1 VNENNSHI
9 DILIGKS
16 VSGNATSDEI
26 KELEQWK
33 STAEENRRQFEKSK
47 KAWKKGD
54 KYISETTLQQD
65 KSKLETEYNRYLS
78 YKVRKM
84 SRQSLI
90 YKIAAV
96 LAFPIALAIGGYLFG
111 ESEKPVLLP
120 EQFCE
125 ISSPKG
131 HVSKATL
138 PDGTEVWI
146 NTNSSIVYDASAF
159 NRNQREIQLKGEAYF
174 EVTSSVEKPFT
185 VVTPHANVKVTG
197 TSFNVNAYPAS
208 LLFET
213 VLAEGKIE
221 LQLKS
226 GTTEFLHVEPNQRV
240 IFNSINKK
248 FDVQQVKAEMF
259 TAWRNGEI
267 IFKDA
272 TLADLVKELERIY
285 DIQFHMQ
292 PADLGELRF
301 RGMFSYNSN
310 LIEAL
315 EKIKKS
321 SKVDYYIE
329 NKEVWLRKS
338 N

>member
-1 VNENNSHI
+1 MNENNNHI
-9 DILIGKS
+9 DILIGKTI
-16 VSGNATSDEI
+16 SGNATSDEI
-26 KELEQWK
+26 KELEKWK

-47 KAWKKGD
+47 KAWEKGD
-54 KYISETTLQQD
+54 KYIPETTLQKD
-65 KSKLETEYNRYLS
+65 KSKLESEYNRYLS
-78 YKVRKM
+78 DRIRKM
-84 SRQSLI
+84 SRQSFI
-90 YKIAAV
+90 YKIAAI
-96 LAFPIALAIGGYLFG
+96 LAFPVALAIGWYLFG
-111 ESEKPVLLP
+111 EFQKPVQLA
-120 EQFCE
+120 EQLYE

-131 HVSKATL
+131 HVSRVKL

-146 NTNSSIVYDASAF
+146 NTNSTIIYDASSF
-159 NRNQREIQLKGEAYF
+159 NTNKREIQLKGEAYF

-185 VVTPHANVKVTG
+185 VVTPHANIKVTG

-208 LLFET
+208 MLFET

-226 GTTEFLHVEPNQRV
+226 GTTESIHVEPNQRV

-248 FDVQQVKAEMF
+248 FDIEQVEAEIF

-267 IFKDA
+267 IFRDA
-272 TLADLVKELERIY
+272 TLNDLIKELERIY
-285 DIQFHMQ
+285 DIEFHMQ
-292 PADLGELRF
+292 PANLGELRF
-301 RGMFSYNSN
+301 RGMFSYNNN

-321 SKVDYYIE
+321 SHVDYYIQ

>member
-1 VNENNSHI
+1 MSENNHI
-9 DILIGKS
+9 DILISKTI
-16 VSGNATSDEI
+16 SGNATSEEI
-26 KELEQWK
+26 KELEKWK
-33 STAEENRRQFEKSK
+33 NAAKENQHLFEKSK
-47 KAWKKGD
+47 KAWKKGGN
-54 KYISETTLQQD
+54 YIHETTLQTD
-65 KSKLETEYNRYLS
+65 KSKLESGYNRYLS
-78 YKVRKM
+78 DRVRKM
-84 SRQSLI
+84 SRQSFI

-96 LAFPIALAIGGYLFG
+96 LAFPIALAMGWYLFG
-111 ESEKPVLLP
+111 ESEKPVQLA
-120 EQFCE
+120 EQLYE

-131 HVSKATL
+131 HVSKVRL

-146 NTNSSIVYDASAF
+146 NTNSSIIYDAASF
-159 NRNQREIQLKGEAYF
+159 NQDNREIQLKGEAYF
-174 EVTSSVEKPFT
+174 EVTSSEEKPFT

-208 LLFET
+208 TLFET

-226 GTTEFLHVEPNQRV
+226 GTTESLHVEPNQQV

-248 FDVQQVKAEMF
+248 LDVQQVEAEMF

-292 PADLGELRF
+292 PANLGELRF
-301 RGMFSYNSN
+301 RGMFSYNNN

-321 SKVDYYIE
+321 SHVDYYIK

>member
-1 VNENNSHI
+1 VNENNNHI

-16 VSGNATSDEI
+16 VSGNALPEEI

-33 STAEENRRQFEKSK
+33 NSAEENQHLFEKSK
-47 KAWKKGD
+47 KAWEKGD
-54 KYISETTLQQD
+54 NYISETTLQKD
-65 KSKLETEYNRYLS
+65 KSKLESEYSRYLS
-78 YKVRKM
+78 EKVRKM

-90 YKIAAV
+90 YKIAAI
-96 LAFPIALAIGGYLFG
+96 LAFPVALAIGWYVFG
-111 ESEKPVLLP
+111 ESEKSVQLT
-120 EQFCE
+120 EQLYE

-146 NTNSSIVYDASAF
+146 NTNSSIVYDASSF
-159 NRNQREIQLKGEAYF
+159 NNNKREIQLKGEAYF
-174 EVTSSVEKPFT
+174 EVTSGEEMPFT

-197 TSFNVNAYPAS
+197 TSFNVNAYPS
-208 LLFET
+208 SPLFET

-226 GTTEFLHVEPNQRV
+226 GNTESLTVKPNQRV

-248 FDVQQVKAEMF
+248 FDVQQVEAEMF

-272 TLADLVKELERIY
+272 TLSDLIKELERIY
-285 DIQFHMQ
+285 DIQFHTQ
-292 PADLGELRF
+292 PANLGELRF
-301 RGMFSYNSN
+301 RGMFSYNNN

-315 EKIKKS
+315 EKIKRTS
-321 SKVDYYIE
+321 NVNYYIE
-329 NKEVWLRKS
+329 NKEVWLKKS

>member
-1 VNENNSHI
+1 VNENNNHI
-9 DILIGKS
+9 DILIGKI
-16 VSGNATSDEI
+16 VSGNATPEEI

-33 STAEENRRQFEKSK
+33 ISADENMLLFEKSK
-47 KAWKKGD
+47 KAWEKGD
-54 KYISETTLQQD
+54 KYITETNLQQD
-65 KSKLETEYNRYLS
+65 KSKLEKEYNRYLS
-78 YKVRKM
+78 DKVRKM
-84 SRQSLI
+84 SRQSFI

-96 LAFPIALAIGGYLFG
+96 LAFPIALAIGWYLFG
-111 ESEKPVLLP
+111 ESEKSVQLT

-159 NRNQREIQLKGEAYF
+159 NRSKREIQLKGEAYF
-174 EVTSSVEKPFT
+174 EVTASEEKPFT
-185 VVTPHANVKVTG
+185 VITPHANVKVTG
-197 TSFNVNAYPAS
+197 TSFNVNAYPSS

-226 GTTEFLHVEPNQRV
+226 GTTESLHVEPNQRV

-248 FDVQQVKAEMF
+248 FDVQQVEAEMF
-259 TAWRNGEI
+259 SAWRNGEV

-285 DIQFHMQ
+285 DIQFHLK
-292 PADLGELRF
+292 PASLGELRF
-301 RGMFSYNSN
+301 RGMFSYNNN

-321 SKVDYYIE
+321 SNVDYYIE

>member
-1 VNENNSHI
+1 MNENNHI

-16 VSGNATSDEI
+16 VSGNATPEEI

-33 STAEENRRQFEKSK
+33 LSAEENQLLFKKSK
-47 KAWKKGD
+47 KAWEKSD
-54 KYISETTLQQD
+54 KYISETTLQKD
-65 KSKLETEYNRYLS
+65 KSKLESEYNRSLS
-78 YKVRKM
+78 DRVRKM
-84 SRQSLI
+84 SRQSFI
-90 YKIAAV
+90 YKIAAI
-96 LAFPIALAIGGYLFG
+96 LAFPVALAIGWYLFG
-111 ESEKPVLLP
+111 ESEKPVQLA
-120 EQFCE
+120 EQLYE

-131 HVSKATL
+131 HVSKVKL

-146 NTNSSIVYDASAF
+146 NTNSSIGYDASSF
-159 NRNQREIQLKGEAYF
+159 NTNNREIQLKGEAYF

-197 TSFNVNAYPAS
+197 TAFNVKAYPAS

-226 GTTEFLHVEPNQRV
+226 GTTESIHVEPNQRV

-248 FDVQQVKAEMF
+248 FDVQQVESEMF

-272 TLADLVKELERIY
+272 TLNDLIKELERIY
-285 DIQFHMQ
+285 DIQFHLK
-292 PADLGELRF
+292 PATLGELRF
-301 RGMFSYNSN
+301 RGMFSYNNN

-321 SKVDYYIE
+321 SQVDYYIE
-329 NKEVWLRKS
+329 NKEVWLKKS

>member
-1 VNENNSHI
+1 MNENNHI

-16 VSGNATSDEI
+16 VSGNATPEEI

-33 STAEENRRQFEKSK
+33 LTAEENRRQFEKSK
-47 KAWKKGD
+47 KAWEKGD
-54 KYISETTLQQD
+54 SYIPETTLQKD
-65 KSKLETEYNRYLS
+65 KSKLESEYSRYLS
-78 YKVRKM
+78 EKIRKM
-84 SRQSLI
+84 SRQSFI

-96 LAFPIALAIGGYLFG
+96 LAFPIALAIGWYLFG
-111 ESEKPVLLP
+111 ESEKPVQLA
-120 EQFCE
+120 EQLYE

-131 HVSKATL
+131 HVSKVKL

-146 NTNSSIVYDASAF
+146 NTNSTIIYDAASF
-159 NRNQREIQLKGEAYF
+159 NSNNREIQLKGEAYF
-174 EVTSSVEKPFT
+174 EVTSSEEKPFT
-185 VVTPHANVKVTG
+185 VVTPHADVKVTG
-197 TSFNVNAYPAS
+197 TAFNVNAYPAS
-208 LLFET
+208 MLFET

-226 GTTEFLHVEPNQRV
+226 GDTESLNVEPNQRV
-240 IFNSINKK
+240 VFNSINKK
-248 FDVQQVKAEMF
+248 LDILQVEAEMF

-272 TLADLVKELERIY
+272 TLNDLIKELERIY
-285 DIQFHMQ
+285 DIKFHMQ
-292 PADLGELRF
+292 PANLGELRF
-301 RGMFSYNSN
+301 RGMFSYNNN

-321 SKVDYYIE
+321 SNVDYYIE

>member
-1 VNENNSHI
+1 VNENNHI

-16 VSGNATSDEI
+16 ISGNATPEEI

-33 STAEENRRQFEKSK
+33 LSAEENQRLFNKSK
-47 KAWKKGD
+47 KAWEKGD
-54 KYISETTLQQD
+54 NYISETTLQKD
-65 KSKLETEYNRYLS
+65 KSKLETEYNNYLS
-78 YKVRKM
+78 AKIRRI
-84 SRQSLI
+84 SRQSFI

-96 LAFPIALAIGGYLFG
+96 LAFPIALAIGWYLFG
-111 ESEKPVLLP
+111 ELEKPVQHA
-120 EQFCE
+120 EQLCE

-131 HVSKATL
+131 HVSKVKL

-146 NTNSSIVYDASAF
+146 NTNSTISYDAASF
-159 NRNQREIQLKGEAYF
+159 NTNKREIQLKGEAYF
-174 EVTSSVEKPFT
+174 EVAASEEKPF
-185 VVTPHANVKVTG
+185 VVSTPHADVKVTG
-197 TSFNVNAYPAS
+197 TAFNVNAYPAS
-208 LLFET
+208 MLFET

-226 GTTEFLHVEPNQRV
+226 GTTESIHVEPNQRV
-240 IFNSINKK
+240 VFNSINKK
-248 FDVQQVKAEMF
+248 LDILQVEAEMF

-272 TLADLVKELERIY
+272 TLNDLIEELERIY
-285 DIQFHMQ
+285 DIKFHMQ
-292 PADLGELRF
+292 PANLGELRF
-301 RGMFSYNSN
+301 RGMFSYNNN

-321 SKVDYYIE
+321 SNVDYYIE

>member
-1 VNENNSHI
+1 PE
-9 DILIGKS
+9 
-16 VSGNATSDEI
+16 EI
-26 KELEQWK
+26 KELEKWK

-47 KAWKKGD
+47 KAWEKGD

-65 KSKLETEYNRYLS
+65 KSKLEKEYNRYLS
-78 YKVRKM
+78 DKVRKM
-84 SRQSLI
+84 SRQSFI

-96 LAFPIALAIGGYLFG
+96 LAFPIALAIGWYLFG
-111 ESEKPVLLP
+111 ESEKSVQFT
-120 EQFCE
+120 EQLYE

-131 HVSKATL
+131 HVSKVKL

-159 NRNQREIQLKGEAYF
+159 NRSKREIQLKGEAYF
-174 EVTSSVEKPFT
+174 EVTASEEKPFT
-185 VVTPHANVKVTG
+185 VITPHANVKVTG
-197 TSFNVNAYPAS
+197 TSFNVNAYPSS

-226 GTTEFLHVEPNQRV
+226 GTTEFLHVEPNQRI

-248 FDVQQVKAEMF
+248 FDVEQVEAEMF

-272 TLADLVKELERIY
+272 TLNDLIKELERIY
-285 DIQFHMQ
+285 DISFHMQ
-292 PADLGELRF
+292 PANLGELRF
-301 RGMFSYNSN
+301 RGMFSYNNN